1 MFQCC
6 FCIWDG
12 VYSTFL
18 FYTDNCLAQAV
29 GKSEFTHGKIA
40 SWVPNY
46 SKTFFSLSL
55 SLSPAPLLSRFARL
69 PGQWMEGQRQETA
82 CRGPMVA
89 LAARARSGRLADR
102 GRACNGALEVGRQHC
117 SVWPLEAAALKQPGR
132 VDRTYQQWQ
141 LWCQTYFMH
150 LYSSCRK

>member
-1 MFQCC
+1 MA
-6 FCIWDG
+6 CI
-12 VYSTFL
+12 VHSYSIRITAWLKPWESQNVHMEKSQVGYLITVRL
-18 FYTDNCLAQAV
+18 FF
-29 GKSEFTHGKIA
+29 S
-40 SWVPNY
+40 
-46 SKTFFSLSL
+46 SLSL